1 MNKVNKIFW
10 KKNSSIIYWKKKP
23 NQILTIKDENI
34 MIGTLIIATGIITSG
49 FIYGGLQ
56 MGLML
61 ISLF

>member
-1 MNKVNKIFW
+1 MLVM
-10 KKNSSIIYWKKKP
+10 
-23 NQILTIKDENI
+23 KDENI